1 MGSSAYLNSLA
12 IDTSGAYCSVAI
24 RAGSKD
30 VVHRESDG
38 AGDHFERLPDLVRE
52 VLREARIAPEELS
65 EVRIGLGPGS
75 FTGLRIGTSFAKGLA
90 AARHIP
96 LVGVSSFAGMAHAAA
111 DLYHLPPGTHV
122 IVISDARREELFLAT
137 YRVEEGGIAEVSAP
151 RICGIGEI
159 SIIRGEKVDSIVV
172 TPLLNFSLP
181 GLQDLRSISRIAEGL
196 LCVMDTSPGQ
206 TGIQGIAELEPH
218 YLRAVAAK
226 SIAER
231 TRS

>member
-1 MGSSAYLNSLA
+1 MNSSVSLNSLA
-12 IDTSGAYCSVAI
+12 IDTSGAFCSVAI
-24 RAGSKD
+24 RAGNSK

-52 VLREARIAPEELS
+52 VLREAQIAPEELR

-96 LVGVSSFAGMAHAAA
+96 LVGVSSFAGIAHAAA
-111 DLYHLPPGTHV
+111 DLYHLPAGTHV
-122 IVISDARREELFLAT
+122 IVTSDARRDELFIAT
-137 YRVEEGGIAEVSAP
+137 YRIGEGEVVQVSSP

-159 SIIRGEKVDSIVV
+159 SIIRGDKVDSIVV

-181 GLQDLRSISRIAEGL
+181 GLHDLRSISRIAEGL
-196 LCVMDTSPGQ
+196 LCVMETPSAQ

-231 TRS
+231 TRY